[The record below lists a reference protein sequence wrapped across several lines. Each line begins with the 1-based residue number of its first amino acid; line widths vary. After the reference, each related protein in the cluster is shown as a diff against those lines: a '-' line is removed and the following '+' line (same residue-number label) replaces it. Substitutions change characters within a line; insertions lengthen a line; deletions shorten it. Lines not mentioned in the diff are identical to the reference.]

1 MIKELEKEENLE
13 EELNSDI
20 VIIDFFAT
28 WCGPCKML
36 APILEKY
43 VEKNNN
49 IKVIKIDV
57 DNFQSLAK
65 QHTIMSVPTLLFYK
79 NKNLIRKEIGFKSIN
94 EIDDIVKSL

>member
-57 DNFQSLAK
+57 DNFPSLAK
-65 QHTIMSVPTLLFYK
+65 KHTIMSVPTLLFYK

>member
-43 VEKNNN
+43 VEENIN

-57 DNFQSLAK
+57 DNFPSLAK

>member
-1 MIKELEKEENLE
+1 MIKELKKEENLE

>member
-65 QHTIMSVPTLLFYK
+65 KHAIMSVPTLLFYK